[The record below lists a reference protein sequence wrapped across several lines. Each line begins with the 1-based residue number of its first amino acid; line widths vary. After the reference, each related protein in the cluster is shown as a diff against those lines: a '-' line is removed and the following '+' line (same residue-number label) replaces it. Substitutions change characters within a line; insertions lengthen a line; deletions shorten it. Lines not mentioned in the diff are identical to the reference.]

1 MSIHVSRAWVMVAAG
16 VVVLSTPAYAEEPAT
31 GAYIGAG
38 VGQAEYQDACDD
50 VGSVAAS
57 LGMPSSCDDKDT
69 AFKVYGGYRFLPYL
83 AVELGYTNPGKVSA
97 TVGPATAE
105 LKSWE
110 LPIYAVGI
118 LPLAD
123 DKLWL
128 MAKVG
133 GVYWD
138 LQLSASGPGGNPSES
153 ATGFSLAYG
162 VGLQYNFTPQFGVRA
177 EYEVFQDVGDENT
190 TGQGNIRMWSV
201 GVVWRFK

>member
-1 MSIHVSRAWVMVAAG
+1 MSMHRALMMVVAG
-16 VVVLSTPAYAEEPAT
+16 IMLLSMRAYAKDPVT

-50 VGSVAAS
+50 VGTVAGG
-57 LGMPSSCDDKDT
+57 LGLPSSCEDKDT
-69 AFKVYGGYRFLPYL
+69 AFKIYGGYRFLPYL
-83 AVELGYTNPGKVSA
+83 AAEIGYTNPGKVTA
-97 TVGPATAE
+97 TIGAASAE

-110 LPIYAVGI
+110 IPIYAVGI

-138 LQLSASGPGGNPSES
+138 LKASASGPGGSASES

-162 VGLQYNFTPQFGVRA
+162 AGVQYNFSPQFGVRA
-177 EYEVFQDVGDENT
+177 EYEVFQNVGDENT

-201 GVVWRFK
+201 GVVWRF